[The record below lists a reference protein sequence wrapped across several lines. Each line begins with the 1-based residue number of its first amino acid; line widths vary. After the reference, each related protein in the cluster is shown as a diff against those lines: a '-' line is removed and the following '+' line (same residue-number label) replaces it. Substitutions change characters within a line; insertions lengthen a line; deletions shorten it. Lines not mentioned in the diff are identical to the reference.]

1 VKSDKPVADGNAFD
15 SFYFAHCCGK
25 PYVRD
30 DEWLAFFGGIADRIV
45 ADFRPRRALDAGCAF
60 GFLVEALRNRGVE
73 AFGIDLSPY
82 AIEHAHESVK
92 PYCRVGS
99 VTGPLGGP
107 YDLIVSIE
115 VVEHMEARDAETAIK
130 NFCSQTDD
138 LLLSSSPLDYREPT
152 HLNVQPPEV
161 WAEHLARHGFFRDVD
176 YDASFI
182 TPWAGRFRKTGEP
195 IHRLVRQYERRYW
208 LLKHEASEARAYS
221 LEVQGKLGE
230 AERARDALNLRL
242 TSSSSALEEAER
254 TRSAMNLELA
264 SSSSALAEARQTIA
278 RMESSKAW
286 RLRGAWIRVR
296 NAMRRPR
303 TDR

>member
-1 VKSDKPVADGNAFD
+1 MKSDKPAVDGNAFD
-15 SFYFAHCCGK
+15 CFYFAHCCGK

-45 ADFRPRRALDAGCAF
+45 ADVRPRRVLDAGCAF

-82 AIEHAHESVK
+82 AIEQAHESVK

-99 VTGPLGGP
+99 ITGALDGP

-115 VVEHMEARDAETAIK
+115 VIEHMEARDAETAIK
-130 NFCSQTDD
+130 NLCSQTDD

-152 HLNVQPPEV
+152 HVNVQPPEV
-161 WAEHLARHGFFRDVD
+161 WAEQLARHGFFRDVD

-182 TPWAGRFRKTGEP
+182 TPWAGRFRKAAEP

-208 LLKHEASEARAYS
+208 LLQHEASEARAYS
-221 LEVQGKLGE
+221 VEVQAKLDD
-230 AERARDALNLRL
+230 AERARDALNLQ
-242 TSSSSALEEAER
+242 
-254 TRSAMNLELA
+254 LA
-264 SSSSALAEARQTIA
+264 SSSSALGEARQTIA
-278 RMESSKAW
+278 RMESSKFW
-286 RLRGAWIRVR
+286 KLRGAWVR
-296 NAMRRPR
+296 LRSALGRRR
-303 TDR
+303 ADR